1 MVTQAM
7 WNKDPALKQL
17 PHFTSDSIQRCKDKV
32 GYCAVGR
39 GWAGCSP
46 TPCYWLCVLWA
57 PQGVESVF
65 DVMDMEDADRSAL
78 LQLSDAQMQDVAR
91 FCNRYPNIELNFEVS
106 NEEAIHR

>member
-1 MVTQAM
+1 MLEGGAGCCPTPLCPTTAA
-7 WNKDPALKQL
+7 PPLCCPTSLL
-17 PHFTSDSIQRCKDKV
+17 PH
-32 GYCAVGR
+32 
-39 GWAGCSP
+39 P
-46 TPCYWLCVLWA
+46 LLLLCVFCG

-91 FCNRYPNIELNFEVS
+91 FCNRYPNIELSYEVS